1 MFSMIINDTS
11 RVIRMTVTGNAAT
24 WSITYNCYSDNFK
37 VLIYDHMFII
47 QVTGGG
53 MGTKYVLC
61 GGRYKIANN
70 SATTE
75 ARVKISSDLE
85 S

>member
-11 RVIRMTVTGNAAT
+11 RVIRMTVIGNATT
-24 WSITYNCYSDNFK
+24 WSITYNCYSDNFR
-37 VLIYDHMFII
+37 VLIYDHNMFII
-47 QVTGGG
+47 QGG
-53 MGTKYVLC
+53 MGTKYVLF